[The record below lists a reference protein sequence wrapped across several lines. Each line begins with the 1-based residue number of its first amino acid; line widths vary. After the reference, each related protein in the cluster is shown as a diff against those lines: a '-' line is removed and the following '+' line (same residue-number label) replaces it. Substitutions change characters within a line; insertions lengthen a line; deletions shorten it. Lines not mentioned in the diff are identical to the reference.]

1 MSGSTS
7 TARIFTGTIERMGF
21 GRHTG
26 GDAESYWSAMCLC
39 FFVFYV

>member
-7 TARIFTGTIERMGF
+7 TSSIFTGTIERMGF

-26 GDAESYWSAMCLC
+26 GDAESYGVPCV
-39 FFVFYV
+39 FFV